1 MRQEQSIRGA
11 EKARKSTCLGGG
23 IPLRGVLV
31 MRKTPEVSAQ
41 KTLPLESASANGKMV
56 YIRQDKQE
64 IVKEIVH
71 FFLYYCYATIRIV
84 KRRRYL

>member
-1 MRQEQSIRGA
+1 MTS
-11 EKARKSTCLGGG
+11 
-23 IPLRGVLV
+23 
-31 MRKTPEVSAQ
+31 TPEVSAQ

-71 FFLYYCYATIRIV
+71 FFL
-84 KRRRYL
+84 